1 MPTFNVNNSD
11 ITQEDTVGLDDVI
24 EASGITKKE
33 NMKEDAPA
41 ENLSTA
47 TSGYIAVADALNE
60 DNDEDDD
67 YVPVSVDS
75 TPKISAEASHAK
87 YNDILN
93 SKLKYLSEIDTGK
106 FGQTKERILSEI
118 DAYKKNLITKRGFTP
133 EEAEEAALNR
143 VNKIADDES
152 SKFEKENP
160 RAVVIQVAKGDAD
173 KIEFDPADKIKIHKA
188 QAIRLVEVEEEEL
201 KHINIKKITKKT
213 AFNQINLNTC
223 TLAKYSI
230 PCINTGDMCT
240 FAGTSSYSLVQLFYD
255 ETETTAQKMLKQIAL
270 VYDKFISSTTKNK
283 YNAVGDLIMTQED
296 FANWF
301 NFADLSAALYA
312 IYVAS
317 STEMLTSPFECINDA
332 CLDVGED
339 GKNTR
344 HSYNYTYN
352 VKELADFSSL
362 DDEENKLYK
371 TIFEHINKAANDA
384 AAMKKMQ
391 DKLITGHRYKSSV
404 TNNIYDIQS
413 PTCARAVEFQKL
425 VKPGND
431 QPAQMSQLYANIAM
445 YMNCAYVYCG
455 EEDGEPVYMEPI
467 EDPQAL
473 YELVENAIEPEF
485 QLFWKKLVVDKSYI
499 YEFKIKTQC
508 DKCGTV
514 DERPVDVSYLIFQK
528 AQGTEAEIE

>member
-1 MPTFNVNNSD
+1 MPNINVNNSV
-11 ITQEDTVGLDDVI
+11 ITNEDTVGLDEIIETSGIVKNEEAPA
-24 EASGITKKE
+24 EASGFVDLASI
-33 NMKEDAPA
+33 M
-41 ENLSTA
+41 
-47 TSGYIAVADALNE
+47 G
-60 DNDEDDD
+60 DEDSAEDD
-67 YVPVSVDS
+67 GSDYQPVNINQA
-75 TPKISAEASHAK
+75 PKISTEAAHAK
-87 YNDILN
+87 YNDIIN
-93 SKLKYLSEIDTGK
+93 SKLKYLSEMDTGK
-106 FGQTKERILSEI
+106 FGQTKEKILSEI

-143 VNKIADDES
+143 INKIADEES

-160 RAVVIQVAKGDAD
+160 KAVVIQVAKGDAD
-173 KIEFDPADKIKIHKA
+173 KIEFDPADKIKVHKS
-188 QAIRLVEVEEEEL
+188 QSIRLVEVEDEEL
-201 KHINIKKITKKT
+201 KHINIKKSTKKT
-213 AFNQINLNTC
+213 PFNQINLNTC

-230 PCINTGDMCT
+230 PCINTGDLCT

-255 ETETTAQKMLKQIAL
+255 ETETTAQKMMKQIAL
-270 VYDKFISSTTKNK
+270 VYDKFISSTTKTK
-283 YNAVGDLIMTQED
+283 YNAVGDLIMTQEE

-332 CLDVGED
+332 CLDVDDE
-339 GKNTR
+339 GKSTK
-344 HSYNYTYN
+344 HVYNYTYN

-362 DDEENKLYK
+362 NNEENKIYK
-371 TIFEHINKAANDA
+371 TIYEQINKNANDVT
-384 AAMKKMQ
+384 AMKEMQ
-391 DKLITGHRYKSSV
+391 EALINGHRYKSSV

-413 PTCARAVEFQKL
+413 PSCARALEFQKL

-431 QPAQMSQLYANIAM
+431 QPAQMSQFYANIAM

-455 EEDGEPVYMEPI
+455 EENGEPVYMEPI
-467 EDPQAL
+467 EDPKAL
-473 YELVENAIEPEF
+473 YEMVENAIEPEF
-485 QLFWKKLVVDKSYI
+485 QLFYKKLVIDKSYI
-499 YEFKIKTQC
+499 YEYKIKTKC